1 MENKKTLKEIFNHHL
16 ETASDVAMEDALCI
30 MSNFVEDMRT
40 HHPHE
45 VEEMLCEVHEALSP
59 YISEEEAHEIVAGF
73 VNSDG
78 THGPHWTYEQTQEAA
93 HKFGVNLEG
102 KNFRCYDWFVVL
114 NMVYSDYY
122 HSGWS
127 LETYIELAKDFLH
140 DKDFTKPGKAKW
152 YFHNKEE
159 YLS

>member
-1 MENKKTLKEIFNHHL
+1 MQDIFCNRKVFPNQYGKISLHTSHTYRDCRHTARHL
-16 ETASDVAMEDALCI
+16 L
-30 MSNFVEDMRT
+30 
-40 HHPHE
+40 H
-45 VEEMLCEVHEALSP
+45 
-59 YISEEEAHEIVAGF
+59 GF

-78 THGPHWTYEQTQEAA
+78 TRGPHWTYEQTKEAA

-122 HSGWS
+122 HSGWGV
-127 LETYIELAKDFLH
+127 ETYIELAKDFLN

-152 YFHNKEE
+152 YFQNKKD